1 MENTDFLQSAQNYE
15 GVKISRVAETRKGRF
30 ALFCEENGEESF
42 IFSVDGE
49 TLIKYNISEGSLLS
63 GEELYCVRQQSDI
76 RRAKDKALEYI
87 GMRDYA
93 ETELY
98 KKLSLKFDSHT
109 SAEVIRWLKE
119 LDMLNDENFACH
131 RAQYLF
137 NKGKSRMQVTAAL
150 RELGISAEHIENALN
165 TVQSDE
171 EKTVARLIEKSYGE
185 KLRRGKRENVTAALL
200 RRGFSRRLV
209 TAAINAYCEE
219 NEICENGYTDF

>member
-1 MENTDFLQSAQNYE
+1 MQNSDFVPPQNYG
-15 GVKISRVAETRKGRF
+15 GVKISHITETRKGRF

-98 KKLSLKFDSHT
+98 KKLLLKFDKHT

-119 LDMLNDENFACH
+119 LEMLDDRNFACH

-137 NKGKSRMQVTAAL
+137 NKGKSRVQVTAAL
-150 RELGISAEHIENALN
+150 RGLGISTENIETALN
-165 TVQSDE
+165 TVQPDDE
-171 EKTVARLIEKSYGE
+171 KLVLSLIEKSYGE

-200 RRGFSRRLV
+200 RRGFPVRIVVS
-209 TAAINAYCEE
+209 AINAYCEE
-219 NEICENGYTDF
+219 NEIAESGYFDF